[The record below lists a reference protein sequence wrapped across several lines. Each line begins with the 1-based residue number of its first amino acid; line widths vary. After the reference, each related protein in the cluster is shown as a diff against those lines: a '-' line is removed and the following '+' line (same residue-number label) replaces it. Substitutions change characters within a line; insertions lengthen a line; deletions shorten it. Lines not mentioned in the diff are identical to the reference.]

1 LRKPIK
7 DPLRYRNETPTSRT
21 PRAVAIVLSGVLGYL
36 TLFFALP
43 MTALGGARRGEIL
56 LVALLRPDD
65 LLSRWFDGASWQ
77 SLVERGWILLYVLG
91 ILSAA
96 ASAGWLWL
104 RLLRVDR
111 ALTKLEMTLLAVV
124 CGLNLVSLMTLVLGL
139 VGLLRADLFALLG
152 IAVCVAA
159 ATTRRLGGCE
169 SGTCLLGPDFA
180 RFGAARRDA
189 ETWSWSPKWLWLL
202 APFTLAI
209 VGSAMLPPL
218 DFDVREYHLQAPK
231 EFYEAGRITFLP
243 HNVYANMP
251 LGTEMFA
258 LAGMVISG
266 DFWTGAL
273 AGKTVI
279 ALFAPLTALLLYAF
293 GCRFISPAA
302 GIIAALVYLSIPWVA
317 SVSIHGLVEGAFAC
331 YLLASLYVALIWRDG
346 LTSPAASSLP
356 TTTRGL
362 LLTAGMLAGAAVS
375 TKYPAVVYCAIPLVA
390 FVAIVSWKKLG
401 WQSAIRMFAFV
412 SLGLAIGCGLWFAK
426 NTAFTGNPTYPL
438 LYQVFGGETRTPD
451 KEQQWRQA
459 HRPPNFQPA
468 DLVRRVWDVTVIGVW
483 LSPLVVPLAVLA
495 WMVPAQRR
503 MSLFLGGLF
512 VFIFGAWWLLTHRIE
527 RFLVPIWPLAA
538 MLAGIGATWDGSQL
552 WRRGLTALLS
562 VGLAFNLVL
571 IADGPVADN
580 RYLMPL
586 GEARVESVSRVDP
599 WHTWLNDHANE
610 VQTVLL
616 VGDAQPFD
624 LEVPAT
630 YNTVFDD
637 SVFEQLARDKSP
649 GEVRKALV
657 KHDISH
663 VYVAWPEIER
673 YRSPGNYGITDF
685 LQPAIFD
692 SLVGAGVLERLPML
706 ADSRGE
712 MYRVIAQ

>member
-1 LRKPIK
+1 MAKPTTK
-7 DPLRYRNETPTSRT
+7 PPLQRNERPGASS
-21 PRAVAIVLSGVLGYL
+21 PLAVVVALAGVVGYL
-36 TLFFALP
+36 ALFFALP
-43 MTALGGARRGEIL
+43 ITALGGVRRGETL

-65 LLSRWFDGASWQ
+65 FLTRWFEGASWQ
-77 SLVERGWILLYVLG
+77 SLAHRGWILLFVLG

-96 ASAGWLWL
+96 ASVGWLWL

-124 CGLNLVSLMTLVLGL
+124 GGLSIVSLATLVLGL

-159 ATTRRLGGCE
+159 AATRRLSGCE
-169 SGTCLLGPDFA
+169 SGSCLLGPNF
-180 RFGAARRDA
+180 ARRDA
-189 ETWSWSPKWLWLL
+189 GIWNWSPKWLWLL
-202 APFTLAI
+202 APFALAI
-209 VGSAMLPPL
+209 IGSALLPPL
-218 DFDVREYHLQAPK
+218 DFDVREYHLQGPK
-231 EFYEAGRITFLP
+231 EFFESGRIAFLP

-258 LAGMVISG
+258 LAGMVASG

-293 GCRFISPAA
+293 GCRFVSPAA
-302 GIIAALVYLSIPWVA
+302 GVIAALVYLSIPWVA

-331 YLLASLYVALIWRDG
+331 YLLASIYVALIWRDG
-346 LTSPAASSLP
+346 LKSPAASSLP

-362 LLTAGMLAGAAVS
+362 LLTAGLLGGAAVA

-390 FVAIVSWKKLG
+390 FIAIVAAKNSG
-401 WQSAIRMFAFV
+401 WQASVKPLTFV
-412 SLGLAIGCGLWFAK
+412 TLGLAIGCGLWFAK
-426 NTAFTGNPTYPL
+426 NAAFTGNPTYPL
-438 LYQVFGGETRTPD
+438 LYQVFGGETRTPA
-451 KEQQWRQA
+451 KEQQWQQA

-468 DLVRRVWDVTVIGVW
+468 DLARRVWDVTVAGAW
-483 LSPLVVPLAVLA
+483 LSPLVVPLAFFA
-495 WMVPAQRR
+495 WKVPPHRR
-503 MSLFLGGLF
+503 LSLLLGGLLLY
-512 VFIFGAWWLLTHRIE
+512 IFAAWWLLTHRID

-538 MLAGIGATWDGSQL
+538 MLAGIGATWNYSHI
-552 WRRGLTALLS
+552 WRRGLTALLAI
-562 VGLAFNLVL
+562 GLVFNFVL
-571 IADGPVADN
+571 IAGGPVADN
-580 RYLMPL
+580 RYLVPL
-586 GEARVESVSRVDP
+586 DQARAESIKLVDP
-599 WHTWLNDHANE
+599 WHGWLNEHANE
-610 VQTVLL
+610 VNRVLL

-637 SVFEQLARDKSP
+637 SIFEQLARDKSP
-649 GEVRKALV
+649 TEVQKALA
-657 KHDISH
+657 DRGISH

-692 SLVGAGVLERLPML
+692 ALVTAGVLAKLPML
-706 ADSRGE
+706 ADDRGE